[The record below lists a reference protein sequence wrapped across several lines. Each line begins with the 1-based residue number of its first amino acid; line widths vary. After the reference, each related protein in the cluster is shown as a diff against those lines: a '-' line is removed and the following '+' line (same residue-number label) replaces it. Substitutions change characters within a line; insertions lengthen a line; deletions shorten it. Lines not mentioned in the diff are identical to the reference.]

1 MYVDRYFMVRLTALL
16 SFYYPVILVQLLCWW
31 IILVLFNERKLKIK
45 NDDMNEEFSNVLC
58 LKLNIEGDFSI
69 EITRWFYHYVLNKIK
84 KNPVT
89 ILTSCQYL
97 TGLINGILHFN
108 NEHIFSCILICIY
121 YLHTPIWKLPD
132 LLEILPA
139 SPVVGDSYLQFSA
152 TSQYHLPGSP
162 AVYSICYAD
171 RFPDIWEAQK

>member
-1 MYVDRYFMVRLTALL
+1 MYVDRYFMVRPTALL
-16 SFYYPVILVQLLCWW
+16 SFCHPVILVQLLCWW
-31 IILVLFNERKLKIK
+31 IILVLFNERKLKIM
-45 NDDMNEEFSNVLC
+45 NDDMNEEFSNVLR

-121 YLHTPIWKLPD
+121 YLHTPILKASWFAWNLTCQPCSRR
-132 LLEILPA
+132 LLSTVLSHIT
-139 SPVVGDSYLQFSA
+139 V
-152 TSQYHLPGSP
+152 SP
-162 AVYSICYAD
+162 AWKS
-171 RFPDIWEAQK
+171 RSL